1 MFHFPDVWE
10 RLQNSY
16 WAAGENMKATAT
28 KSTDIII
35 FAMTI
40 TGDIVQSSRL
50 RRVGDGYQ
58 VSTVTTVSEPKFT
71 HMSLKKIYP
80 TFTGKSCGR
89 KSCNAEIMKF
99 QGLFS

>member
-1 MFHFPDVWE
+1 
-10 RLQNSY
+10 
-16 WAAGENMKATAT
+16 MKATAT

-71 HMSLKKIYP
+71 HMSLKKKKFIP
-80 TFTGKSCGR
+80 LSQVKVVEERVAMLKS
-89 KSCNAEIMKF
+89 
-99 QGLFS
+99 